1 MTGFV
6 YGFVRVCS
14 ESDCYGKESDVQLFG
29 SREERDRIMYLDY
42 SETFDTMS
50 MEGIIGDTDNNGNA
64 KQDEQEFMQKM
75 RDSEDVDHDVF
86 GLIQAGDYHV
96 QYEPFAR
103 CVT

>member
-14 ESDCYGKESDVQLFG
+14 ESDRDGKESDVQLFG

-50 MEGIIGDTDNNGNA
+50 MEGIIGNTDDNGNA

-75 RDSEDVDHDVF
+75 YDSKDVDHDVF